1 KPIETIRKRSKTLRA
16 QDNPHD
22 YKTGLL
28 TTNSQLRSTNN
39 LGSNPSYCEGEAC
52 PSPEPFNV

>member
-1 KPIETIRKRSKTLRA
+1 MYKPIETIRKRSKLLRP

-28 TTNSQLRSTNN
+28 TTNSLLLHQIVMGFFSAKTLN
-39 LGSNPSYCEGEAC
+39 
-52 PSPEPFNV
+52 